1 MNARSM
7 ICASAIALVGGLSV
21 SAPSHAA
28 LTLIVAAGGG
38 GGAGLQAI
46 GLGGQITTSGGDGVG
61 GGAGG
66 TSGSGGNAGTAG
78 GGAGWLSNGGLGLGG
93 VGGST
98 SPSFAGG
105 AGFIGFS
112 FGGFGGGGG
121 GGDVN
126 LTGGGGGGGYSGG
139 GGGDVDL
146 NGGGGGDSGG
156 GGGSTGGGGGGGS
169 YVNSALGD
177 VLETLDVNAGN
188 GYVLVGT
195 TYFGYTGSVE
205 EYTIPKSAFYFVA
218 AIGAQGGSGN
228 AGAEAGGDGAA
239 VGGEVYLTQ
248 GTDLDIVVGGAGT
261 SIAFDGGGGGG
272 SFVWDPVAIPVQPVP
287 EPSTWAMMLLGFAGL
302 GYAGWRAGGRPFSSE
317 SKGESAGEARTPHA
331 PRRFK
336 RNHREGRP
344 RSRRPEG
351 NAAALRG
358 AITARAGALGGFGFG
373 LQLGALLGDFALELD
388 RVLGELRLVGLDEE
402 IVEAAAM
409 LDRTQGRRG
418 DAQAH
423 RALKQIRGERDLDE
437 VRQEARARLAVGMA
451 DLVAGLNGD
460 PSQLAAAC
468 HRTTIL
474 QTNASAG
481 CGKYESGPLQSRSA
495 PPAARPG

>member
-21 SAPSHAA
+21 SAPAHAA

-38 GGAGLQAI
+38 GGAGIQAI

-139 GGGDVDL
+139 GGG
-146 NGGGGGDSGG
+146 
-156 GGGSTGGGGGGGS
+156 STGGGGGGGS

-177 VLETLDVNAGN
+177 VLETPDVNAGN

-261 SIAFDGGGGGG
+261 SIAFDAGGGGG
-272 SFVWDPVAIPVQPVP
+272 SFVWDPVAIPVQPIP

-302 GYAGWRAGGRPFSSE
+302 GYAGWRA
-317 SKGESAGEARTPHA
+317 
-331 PRRFK
+331 RR
-336 RNHREGRP
+336 
-344 RSRRPEG
+344 
-351 NAAALRG
+351 
-358 AITARAGALGGFGFG
+358 
-373 LQLGALLGDFALELD
+373 Q
-388 RVLGELRLVGLDEE
+388 
-402 IVEAAAM
+402 
-409 LDRTQGRRG
+409 
-418 DAQAH
+418 
-423 RALKQIRGERDLDE
+423 
-437 VRQEARARLAVGMA
+437 
-451 DLVAGLNGD
+451 
-460 PSQLAAAC
+460 
-468 HRTTIL
+468 TIL
-474 QTNASAG
+474 V
-481 CGKYESGPLQSRSA
+481 
-495 PPAARPG
+495 